1 MGIWLSRECAIERTV
16 KDFSVA
22 RAVIK
27 RRPIGGLYSQL
38 KINKSFFFFFFLTA
52 HLEEGKVTIDG
63 WLFILVLIVTNII
76 TPFIFVTVFA
86 FVKAKVVVIVFV
98 FITVVVVV
106 AVFRRKPYTNPN

>member
-27 RRPIGGLYSQL
+27 RRPIGGLNSQL
-38 KINKSFFFFFFLTA
+38 KIDKSFFFQFTA